1 MVVGVKKNLK
11 LPSEAV
17 QRMKKM
23 VPTVDEL
30 RVIDL
35 MRDYRVIRNRYF
47 GNTIPVVEDVFIR
60 FLSQKEISRFVG
72 EGEETIGA
80 CSAGVCGGPHVLA
93 VADDLSV
100 SETRITLLHEM
111 AHLKVDLSFPRAR
124 GHGKHWQAEMK
135 RLARIGA
142 FERWW

>member
-1 MVVGVKKNLK
+1 MKKNFRL
-11 LPSEAV
+11 LQTEV

-30 RVIDL
+30 RIIDL
-35 MRDYRVIRNRYF
+35 MRDYRVIRKAYF

-60 FLSQKEISRFVG
+60 FLSQKEIGRFTG
-72 EGEETIGA
+72 EGGTLGA
-80 CSAGVCGGPHVLA
+80 CSAGVPGKYSPHVLA
-93 VADDLSV
+93 IADDLSV
-100 SETRITLLHEM
+100 NETRITLLHEM
-111 AHLKVDLSFPRAR
+111 AHLKVDLNFPRAR
-124 GHGKHWQAEMK
+124 GHGKHWLAEMK